1 MQFGVRSAVLVCDAI
16 HFPIELSIDD
26 DESHKPHA
34 DKIDNNTTYFP
45 LQMHSPQIPSTVEIC
60 LTPPSHFSFPTS
72 PPSMKR
78 KRNELD
84 SDTDI
89 DLLPM
94 MPELCI
100 DQSNMS
106 LQSPPRLQPRRR
118 YPALNNLFILEEITE
133 EKWL

>member
-1 MQFGVRSAVLVCDAI
+1 
-16 HFPIELSIDD
+16 
-26 DESHKPHA
+26 
-34 DKIDNNTTYFP
+34 
-45 LQMHSPQIPSTVEIC
+45 MHSPQIPSNIEIC

-84 SDTDI
+84 SGTDNEF
-89 DLLPM
+89 LPM

-100 DQSNMS
+100 DQSNKS

-118 YPALNNLFILEEITE
+118 YPALNNLFILEEEVE
-133 EKWL
+133 EQML